1 MPQVKVVP
9 IKSDDIKEKFC
20 NKPKV
25 MIKENTRP
33 HDFKLHTE
41 QRAIKRAMF
50 NYSSRDIITVVNN
63 FIVKI

>member
-1 MPQVKVVP
+1 
-9 IKSDDIKEKFC
+9 
-20 NKPKV
+20 

-50 NYSSRDIITVVNN
+50 NYSVTILFDVIFEPVWNN
-63 FIVKI
+63 YYMEAFIRPLPYLKLN